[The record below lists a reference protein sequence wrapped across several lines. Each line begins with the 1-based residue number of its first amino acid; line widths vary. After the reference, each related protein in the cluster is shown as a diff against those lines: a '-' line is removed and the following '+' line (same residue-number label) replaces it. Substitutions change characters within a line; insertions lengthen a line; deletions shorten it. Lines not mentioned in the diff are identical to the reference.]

1 MGRSISRCVH
11 ECFGGEAIFCSDS
24 AMGQMSSQQ
33 AAAWRVGQLQAAQ
46 RMQQAKDAMCVQMN
60 R

>member
-1 MGRSISRCVH
+1 
-11 ECFGGEAIFCSDS
+11 
-24 AMGQMSSQQ
+24 MGQMSSQQ
-33 AAAWRVGQLQAAQ
+33 AAAWRVGLLQAAR

>member
-1 MGRSISRCVH
+1 
-11 ECFGGEAIFCSDS
+11 
-24 AMGQMSSQQ
+24 MGQMSSQQ
-33 AAAWRVGQLQAAQ
+33 AAAWWVGLLQAAQ